1 MNTSFDL
8 FQIKLNVQGE
18 EIVIPL
24 GSVEEEIH
32 HPLVETTQ
40 HVHVYCNNLG

>member
-24 GSVEEEIH
+24 GSVEDEIH
-32 HPLVETTQ
+32 HPLVETAQ